1 MNEWQL
7 GEKALQSNLD
17 SDLDYLTC
25 CRALEIFL
33 NYLMTLNPSFL
44 FSKNGDNKVSVGRIK

>member
-1 MNEWQL
+1 MMIVDWERRL
-7 GEKALQSNLD
+7 CSPNLD